1 VSNTP
6 SYNITQWLESGTTY
20 YARVRAVCGNGWYSE
35 WSDAVEWQT
44 STAGLS
50 MPDGLDNRVALNP
63 NPARH
68 EVSVSSQDPVI
79 DRIEVFA
86 PNGTLQHVVDMRSR
100 HVIINVRDWA
110 RGVYLMVM
118 HTTEGRVSKKLVVE

>member
-1 VSNTP
+1 MVQYFFFLP
-6 SYNITQWLESGTTY
+6 L
-20 YARVRAVCGNGWYSE
+20 RVTGIN
-35 WSDAVEWQT
+35 
-44 STAGLS
+44 
-50 MPDGLDNRVALNP
+50 PP

-68 EVSVSSQDPVI
+68 EVSVSSQGPVI